1 MSDSTQLNDSIE
13 QTRSDVR
20 RIRTQLER
28 QEDQQEFHAR
38 RTKILSIVLLAL
50 VVLIAGAFWYAYPS
64 VTGHQ
69 KAAADMLGL
78 QNVASS
84 LGEHVQSMEA
94 KFNKA
99 ADDFPTLSTRMD
111 ELGAS
116 MKSGLQTARTQAQAA
131 ATQVGQ
137 RIRAD
142 LNQSIQAIQSRMAGV
157 ESNQREASER
167 VNQLQEQVAG
177 LKRELTS
184 MREES
189 SAATE
194 RIKQLQDEQVTRASA
209 ALSSLDQKM
218 ASHQTTLDSLSNR
231 VDSKRVNFELEKSR
245 TAEIVPGIF
254 LTIRRADA
262 KRQEVDGTVQ
272 VAADSRMFPIRA
284 QLTQKPVT
292 FYSQNESRP
301 VELVFTQVAK
311 NRISGYV
318 VLPAAQTTIARA
330 DSSQ

>member
-1 MSDSTQLNDSIE
+1 MQSSQILNLAPNHSDSVNPEPPPPVMSDSTQLSDSIE

-28 QEDQQEFHAR
+28 QEDQQEVHAR

-84 LGEHVQSMEA
+84 LGEHVQLMEA

-209 ALSSLDQKM
+209 LSSLDQKM

-245 TAEIVPGIF
+245 TAEIAPGIF
-254 LTIRRADA
+254 PDDQA
-262 KRQEVDGTVQ
+262 G
-272 VAADSRMFPIRA
+272 
-284 QLTQKPVT
+284 
-292 FYSQNESRP
+292 
-301 VELVFTQVAK
+301 
-311 NRISGYV
+311 
-318 VLPAAQTTIARA
+318 
-330 DSSQ
+330 